1 VISLAIGKYHEWDHG
16 DGLIKLEAYARDGLI
31 DDEIAEK
38 IGINRKTLYEWKNKY
53 HSIRDALKRGKEVVD
68 IGVENSLLKRA
79 MGYKYKETT
88 REPVKNAD
96 TGEYELTVT
105 KEVTKEVVPD
115 VTAQIFW
122 LKNRKPTEWRD
133 RKEVENNTKLDIE
146 DLTPLAEMLT
156 QKDNANE

>member
-1 VISLAIGKYHEWDHG
+1 ML
-16 DGLIKLEAYARDGLI
+16 
-31 DDEIAEK
+31 
-38 IGINRKTLYEWKNKY
+38 KTLC
-53 HSIRDALKRGKEVVD
+53 SKEQWV
-68 IGVENSLLKRA
+68 IN
-79 MGYKYKETT
+79 T
-88 REPVKNAD
+88 RKPQGNQVKNAD